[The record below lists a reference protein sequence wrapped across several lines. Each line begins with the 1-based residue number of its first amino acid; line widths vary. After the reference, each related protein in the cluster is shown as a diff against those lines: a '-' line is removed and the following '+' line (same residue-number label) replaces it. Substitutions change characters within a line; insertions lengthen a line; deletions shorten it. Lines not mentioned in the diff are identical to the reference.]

1 MPEGQY
7 PPAKGKFEPRLLRKQ
22 DPLKLCVSD
31 LILAY
36 GRSTNQ
42 GHQNKPV
49 NIPKPVKSLSLCK
62 SLGAFKDII
71 NVL

>member
-22 DPLKLCVSD
+22 DPLQLCVSD

-49 NIPKPVKSLSLCK
+49 KIPKPVKS
-62 SLGAFKDII
+62 
-71 NVL
+71 